1 MIFSDRFAERFKVT
15 GTSDWASVGSHVDI
29 SLSIAILKVLDRNG
43 AAQTFLAGEPF
54 DTESPDWLA
63 MAEEVFVECNGAEL
77 SLETLFEYH
86 TRIHQLS
93 LAPFGFPFVR
103 TLIDRAERDGW
114 TKALAHMARVP
125 IKSVEEELAVGDEDA
140 LVKEALETELRYH
153 SNDD

>member
-15 GTSDWASVGSHVDI
+15 GTSDWADVGHHVDL

-43 AAQTFLAGEPF
+43 VAQNFLSGEPF

-63 MAEEVFVECNGAEL
+63 MAEEVFVACNGAEL
-77 SLETLFEYH
+77 SFEALLQYH

-114 TKALAHMARVP
+114 TKALAHMARA
-125 IKSVEEELAVGDEDA
+125 SVESVDQELAVGDEDA
-140 LVKEALETELRYH
+140 LVKEVLETELRYH
-153 SNDD
+153 SNDE